1 MNNISI
7 SGFITKEATLKHI
20 GIGEK
25 KIARVDFCIAQ
36 SKLVKSKKESMFF
49 DVTFYN
55 LYAEKIYPQLQKGK
69 LVFIQGELTQDRW
82 EKNGQKHSK
91 ISIIGNR
98 INIIESKPQTPIN
111 KPTQTPQPTQNTT
124 NNTLET
130 IPI

>member
-1 MNNISI
+1 
-7 SGFITKEATLKHI
+7 
-20 GIGEK
+20 
-25 KIARVDFCIAQ
+25 
-36 SKLVKSKKESMFF
+36 MFF
-49 DVTFYN
+49 DVAFYN

-98 INIIESKPQTPIN
+98 INIIESKPQTP
-111 KPTQTPQPTQNTT
+111 QPTQNTT